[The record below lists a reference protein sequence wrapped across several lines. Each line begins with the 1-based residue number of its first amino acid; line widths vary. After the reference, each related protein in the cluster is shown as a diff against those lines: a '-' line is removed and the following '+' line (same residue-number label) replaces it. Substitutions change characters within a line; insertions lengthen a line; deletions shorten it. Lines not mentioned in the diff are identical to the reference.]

1 MKKRILTTMNVLL
14 GAMSVGLVGCHVGKN
29 ATNPAQRPMLLY
41 GVPTERMMAK
51 YGVPVRP
58 VDELQ
63 LPADTIDAPADT
75 TAISEPQEVPEQ
87 TPAPKPEMRPV
98 VKYGI
103 PNNLR

>member
-1 MKKRILTTMNVLL
+1 MNVLL

-29 ATNPAQRPMLLY
+29 STNPAQRPMLLY

-58 VDELQ
+58 VEELQ
-63 LPADTIDAPADT
+63 LPADT
-75 TAISEPQEVPEQ
+75 TAIPEPQEVPEQ

>member
-14 GAMSVGLVGCHVGKN
+14 GAMSVGLVGCHTGKN
-29 ATNPAQRPMLLY
+29 TTKATQRPMLKY
-41 GVPTERMMAK
+41 GVPTERVIAM

-58 VDELQ
+58 EDELQ
-63 LPADTIDAPADT
+63 LPSDTIDAPADT
-75 TAISEPQEVPEQ
+75 TAVPEPQEAPDQ
-87 TPAPKPEMRPV
+87 NPKPKPEQRPV

>member
-1 MKKRILTTMNVLL
+1 MNVLL

-29 ATNPAQRPMLLY
+29 STNPAQRPMLLY

-51 YGVPVRP
+51 YGV
-58 VDELQ
+58 
-63 LPADTIDAPADT
+63 PADT

>member
-1 MKKRILTTMNVLL
+1 MNVLL

-29 ATNPAQRPMLLY
+29 STNPAQRPMLLY
-41 GVPTERMMAK
+41 GVP
-51 YGVPVRP
+51 VLPVE
-58 VDELQ
+58 ELQ
-63 LPADTIDAPADT
+63 LPSDTIDAPADT
-75 TAISEPQEVPEQ
+75 TAIPEPQEVPEQ